1 MCRLLG
7 VVSARPRPLTTLLR
21 EDLEPFTALSAH
33 HCDGWGLA
41 YRDRR
46 DALQVRKAP
55 ETAHSSPGYRAALA
69 GADTDAALVHL
80 RKASPGMVNETVN
93 THPFTARVEA
103 GAGAGNGRA
112 VAFAHNGWA
121 SDTPALDAML
131 AAAGGPPCRGST
143 DSERYFGLVVAAL
156 RAAPPE
162 VALATVG
169 DRIHRAMR
177 TEALN
182 CLLLA
187 GDSLYAYTS
196 YDPDR
201 QTTSG
206 DEPADAYQLRF
217 RMGGGG
223 VVVASGGW
231 AADSGDAP
239 EWEQLPNGQVLQIH
253 RGDLRLSVHR
263 GLPVPG
269 TAATA

>member
-21 EDLEPFTALSAH
+21 EDLEPFTALSSH

-55 ETAHSSPGYRAALA
+55 EPAHSSPGYRAALA
-69 GADTDAALVHL
+69 EADTDAALVHL

-93 THPFTARVEA
+93 THPFTAPT
-103 GAGAGNGRA
+103 GGGPT

-121 SDTPALDAML
+121 SDTPALDEML
-131 AAAGGPPCRGST
+131 AAAGGPTCAGST

-156 RAAPPE
+156 REAPPE
-162 VALATVG
+162 LALATVG

-182 CLLLA
+182 CLLLTD
-187 GDSLYAYTS
+187 DSLYAYTS

-206 DEPADAYQLRF
+206 DDPADAYQLRF

-231 AADSGDAP
+231 AADASDAP

-253 RGDLRLSVHR
+253 RGDLHLSIHR

-269 TAATA
+269 AAATA